1 MPTLKVRRSSKH
13 KEEATKGGLVAI
25 LDGLQMIPVYSYI
38 PNSIYDFV
46 NQHGCG
52 YVD

>member
-1 MPTLKVRRSSKH
+1 MPALRVRRASKH
-13 KEEATKGGLVAI
+13 KEEAQKGGLTAT